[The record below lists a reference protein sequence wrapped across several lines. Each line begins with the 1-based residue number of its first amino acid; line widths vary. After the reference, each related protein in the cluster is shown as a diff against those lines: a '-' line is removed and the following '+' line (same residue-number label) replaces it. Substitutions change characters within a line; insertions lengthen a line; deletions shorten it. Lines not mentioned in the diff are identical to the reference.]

1 MGVNPLDIHVFELKH
16 YVQRETEVVK
26 VARDVVKELEEL
38 PFYGPLALAEVG

>member
-26 VARDVVKELEEL
+26 VARDVVKQLEEL
-38 PFYGPLALAEVG
+38 PSQDQLALAEVG